1 MPIVGLNVGRQN
13 IRAVEIDK
21 KRDKIILTNFGLI
34 KNPKFSLDPKTK
46 EDTKLMSSALQDF
59 FSDTEFTTSN
69 ISLGINETNVF
80 MRIISL
86 PIMSDKELKSS
97 IKYEAEQYIPLPLDQ
112 ISLSY
117 QKIEKDPDE
126 RGKMKVQI
134 VAARKDFLKKYI
146 EILRKSK
153 LVAKAIE
160 PGTIALGR
168 VLGDTSTAPSGTM
181 ILDMGYSSTL
191 IIVCYGGYVRFT
203 RAVPIGGNAITK
215 TLQQELNLDQQQAEE
230 YKKVY
235 GLDPFQGDGKVADV
249 IKPIVDNLILEVKRA
264 HVFFTNHNTSAN
276 IKRVV
281 LSGGTALM
289 PNLLSY
295 IADKLDLEVVLAN
308 PLNGI
313 EVSPKLKKR
322 KSVLIENAS
331 AFSTAIGLA
340 LRKT

>member
-1 MPIVGLNVGRQN
+1 MPLVGLNIGRQS

-34 KNPKFSLDPKTK
+34 KNPKFSIDPKTK
-46 EDTKLMSSALQDF
+46 EDTKLISSVLEGF
-59 FSDTEFTTSN
+59 FSDTEFTTSSV
-69 ISLGINETNVF
+69 SLGINETNVF

-117 QKIEKDPDE
+117 QKIENDPDE

-134 VAARKDFLKKYI
+134 VAARKDVLKRYV

-160 PGTIALGR
+160 PETIALGR
-168 VLGDTSTAPSGTM
+168 VLGDTSIAPSGTM
-181 ILDMGYSSTL
+181 ILDMGYSGTL

-203 RAVPIGGNAITK
+203 RAVSIGGNVITK

-264 HVFFTNHNTSAN
+264 RVFFTNHNTNAN

-295 IADKLDLEVVLAN
+295 IADKLDVEVILAN

-313 EVSPKLKKR
+313 EVSPKLEKR

-340 LRKT
+340 LRKI